1 MSQTTPKNNAN
12 PDVGRTKRTP
22 VTLAIAAMG
31 IVVVGALA
39 WILTDDNNELAEYI
53 KVSEKTVSV
62 PRNPQHDAD
71 DAREGATQ
79 DVSRILN
86 QEESDAPISSAN
98 EGQPA
103 QTSATSALPAS
114 DGEPEPETQ
123 EQLPINEA
131 TEELP
136 LPNTAERA
144 EEEDPKGTVAAS
156 SETTEK
162 NSLEGRQP
170 NQQLKEEEA
179 RPLETAGRGEE
190 KNPKGAVAALSK
202 TTGTNALEGTQTG
215 QQGERKSE
223 EDFIPP
229 SFDVVTVNPGGDAV
243 LAGRAEPNTQVIVRA
258 GGKAIGSTK
267 SDAKG
272 EWVFIPET
280 PLPEGTL
287 ELDLLTM
294 SPEGGEVNS
303 KDVVVLLVPKRDNI
317 QNADSDTGQTLS
329 AEPLVVLM
337 SREDEIPAL
346 LLQGKEPLHGLV
358 APESLTLDIINYDA
372 NGKVDFSGKGRPN
385 SRISAYIDNQL
396 VGIATVAPDGTW
408 QLVPT
413 EQLTPGLHTLR
424 IDQIDHLGE
433 VISRLE
439 TPFSMALFER
449 PGKGEGLVV
458 VQPGNSLWRIARR
471 LYGRGIQY
479 TTIFGANTDQIRD
492 PALIYPGQ
500 IFVVP
505 QGG

>member
-123 EQLPINEA
+123 EQLPINKA

-136 LPNTAERA
+136 PPNTAERA
-144 EEEDPKGTVAAS
+144 EEED
-156 SETTEK
+156 
-162 NSLEGRQP
+162 
-170 NQQLKEEEA
+170 
-179 RPLETAGRGEE
+179 
-190 KNPKGAVAALSK
+190 PKGAVAALSK
-202 TTGTNALEGTQTG
+202 TTGTNALEGTQTD

-294 SPEGGEVNS
+294 SPEGAEVNS

-317 QNADSDTGQTLS
+317 QNADSDTGKTLS

-424 IDQIDHLGE
+424 IDQIDLLGE

>member
-1 MSQTTPKNNAN
+1 VSQTTPKNNVN

-22 VTLAIAAMG
+22 VTLALAAMG

-39 WILTDDNNELAEYI
+39 WILTNDNNELPEYT

-103 QTSATSALPAS
+103 QTSATSVLPAS

-123 EQLPINEA
+123 EQLPINKA

-136 LPNTAERA
+136 PPNTAERA
-144 EEEDPKGTVAAS
+144 EEED
-156 SETTEK
+156 
-162 NSLEGRQP
+162 
-170 NQQLKEEEA
+170 
-179 RPLETAGRGEE
+179 
-190 KNPKGAVAALSK
+190 PKGAVAALSK

-215 QQGERKSE
+215 QQGERQSE

-267 SDAKG
+267 SDSKG
-272 EWVFIPET
+272 QWVFIPET

-294 SPEGGEVNS
+294 NPEGAEVNS

-337 SREDEIPAL
+337 SREDETPAL

-424 IDQIDHLGE
+424 IDQIDLLGE

>member
-1 MSQTTPKNNAN
+1 M
-12 PDVGRTKRTP
+12 
-22 VTLAIAAMG
+22 
-31 IVVVGALA
+31 
-39 WILTDDNNELAEYI
+39 
-53 KVSEKTVSV
+53 
-62 PRNPQHDAD
+62 
-71 DAREGATQ
+71 
-79 DVSRILN
+79 
-86 QEESDAPISSAN
+86 
-98 EGQPA
+98 
-103 QTSATSALPAS
+103 LPAS

-144 EEEDPKGTVAAS
+144 EEEDPKGTVAA
-156 SETTEK
+156 
-162 NSLEGRQP
+162 
-170 NQQLKEEEA
+170 
-179 RPLETAGRGEE
+179 
-190 KNPKGAVAALSK
+190 LSK
-202 TTGTNALEGTQTG
+202 TTGTNALEGTQTD

-294 SPEGGEVNS
+294 SPEGAEVNS

-317 QNADSDTGQTLS
+317 QNADSDTGKTLS

>member
-39 WILTDDNNELAEYI
+39 WILTNDNNEFPEYT
-53 KVSEKTVSV
+53 KVSEKTISV
-62 PRNPQHDAD
+62 PKNPQHDAD

-123 EQLPINEA
+123 EQLPINKA

-136 LPNTAERA
+136 PPNTAERA
-144 EEEDPKGTVAAS
+144 EEED
-156 SETTEK
+156 
-162 NSLEGRQP
+162 
-170 NQQLKEEEA
+170 
-179 RPLETAGRGEE
+179 
-190 KNPKGAVAALSK
+190 PKGAVAALSK

-215 QQGERKSE
+215 QQGERQSE
-223 EDFIPP
+223 DDFIPP

-267 SDAKG
+267 SDSKG

-294 SPEGGEVNS
+294 SPEGAEVNS

-337 SREDEIPAL
+337 SREDETPAL

-424 IDQIDHLGE
+424 IDQIDLLGE